1 MAVCLADSV
10 LNKIMKDIQQTL
22 CICDEEPAANAQIV
36 SFLKKMG
43 EIMFQMQVSDP
54 PLIFD
59 LSRIGEK
66 I

>member
-43 EIMFQMQVSDP
+43 EIMF
-54 PLIFD
+54 
-59 LSRIGEK
+59 
-66 I
+66 